1 MPLMHDNF
9 GSLLASVWELT
20 LAVQSNEE
28 LNNLLSINLYFHRRK
43 KQRWTQESMWQG

>member
-1 MPLMHDNF
+1 MPLVHDNF

-20 LAVQSNEE
+20 LAVQSDEE

-43 KQRWTQESMWQG
+43 KQRWIQESMWQG